1 MIFQKEWI
9 FVGHAARLCE
19 PGSYFTVDLV
29 TVPIIV
35 CKGQD
40 GVLRAFAN
48 SCRHRGTRLV
58 NGEGKARNFI
68 CPYHAWT
75 YETTGTLR
83 GAPGM
88 DGVNCF
94 EKAEDSLTPVRLE
107 TLGPFMWVN
116 FDAGAPSLLRSE
128 EHTLKSS
135 Q

>member
-94 EKAEDSLTPVRLE
+94 EKAENSLKIGRASCRERVCQS
-107 TLGPFMWVN
+107 V
-116 FDAGAPSLLRSE
+116 
-128 EHTLKSS
+128 
-135 Q
+135 

>member
-58 NGEGKARNFI
+58 NGAGKARNFI

-83 GAPGM
+83 GA
-88 DGVNCF
+88 
-94 EKAEDSLTPVRLE
+94 
-107 TLGPFMWVN
+107 
-116 FDAGAPSLLRSE
+116 RSE
-128 EHTLKSS
+128 ERRVGKECVSTCRSRWSPYHSKKK
-135 Q
+135 